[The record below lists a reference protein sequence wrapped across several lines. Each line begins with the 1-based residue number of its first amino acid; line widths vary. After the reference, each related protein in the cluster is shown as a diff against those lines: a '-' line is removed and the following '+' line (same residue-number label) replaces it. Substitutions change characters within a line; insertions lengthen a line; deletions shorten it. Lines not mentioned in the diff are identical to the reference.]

1 MEKVWENNNDN
12 KKKGLPPNKISIFT
26 RVHSEWNVCFII
38 IFASLYK
45 NLSICH

>member
-12 KKKGLPPNKISIFT
+12 KKKDYLRTKYLFL
-26 RVHSEWNVCFII
+26 HEYSEWNVCFII